1 MSRHA
6 KRNRSLLNTFP
17 KGHSMS
23 SRHATVQRITSET
36 DISLRLMLDGTGNV
50 SVKTGYG
57 FADHMITL
65 LAFWAGFDLTLE
77 CKGDLDV
84 DAHHTVED
92 VALCLGQAIL
102 EALGDRKGIAR
113 VGNAKVPMDE
123 SIADIAIDLSGRP
136 FLVLRG
142 EEFLPETIA
151 GEERALW
158 HEFFKSFAAGARM
171 NLHIVFLYGTN
182 GHHLLESACK
192 GLGKALRSAVSFSG
206 TSILSTKGR
215 LD

>member
-1 MSRHA
+1 
-6 KRNRSLLNTFP
+6 
-17 KGHSMS
+17 MS
-23 SRHATVQRITSET
+23 SRHATVQRTTSET
-36 DISLRLMLDGTGNV
+36 DISLCLMLDGTGNV

-92 VALCLGQAIL
+92 VALCLGQAVL

-136 FLVLRG
+136 FLVLQG
-142 EEFLPETIA
+142 EELLPKTIA

-158 HEFFKSFAAGARM
+158 HEFFKSFASGARM
-171 NLHIVFLYGTN
+171 NLHIAFLYGTN

-192 GLGKALRSAVSFSG
+192 GLGKALRSAVSLSG

>member
-1 MSRHA
+1 
-6 KRNRSLLNTFP
+6 
-17 KGHSMS
+17 MS
-23 SRHATVQRITSET
+23 SRQARVQRTTSET
-36 DISLRLMLDGTGNV
+36 NIALTLTLDGKGDI

-57 FADHMITL
+57 FADHMLTL

-77 CKGDLDV
+77 CEGDLEV

-92 VALCLGQAIL
+92 AALCLGQALL

-113 VGNAKVPMDE
+113 VGNAKIPMDE
-123 SIADIAIDLSGRP
+123 ALADISIDLSGRP

-142 EEFLPETIA
+142 EELLPETIA

-158 HEFFKSFAAGARM
+158 HEFFKSFASGARM
-171 NLHIVFLYGTN
+171 NLHVSFLYGVN

-192 GLGKALRSAVSFSG
+192 GLGLALRSAVSLSG

>member
-1 MSRHA
+1 M
-6 KRNRSLLNTFP
+6 KRQ
-17 KGHSMS
+17 
-23 SRHATVQRITSET
+23 AAIQRKTSET
-36 DISLRLMLDGTGNV
+36 DITLGLNLDGQGKV

-77 CKGDLDV
+77 CSGDLEV

-123 SIADIAIDLSGRP
+123 ALADVAIDLSGRP
-136 FLVLRG
+136 FLVFRG
-142 EEFLPETIA
+142 EELLPGTIA

-158 HEFFKSFAAGARM
+158 QEFFKSLASGARM
-171 NLHIVFLYGTN
+171 NMHISLVYGTN

-192 GLGKALRSAVSFSG
+192 GLGLAFRSAVALSG
-206 TSILSTKGR
+206 TTILSTKGR

>member
-1 MSRHA
+1 H
-6 KRNRSLLNTFP
+6 
-17 KGHSMS
+17 
-23 SRHATVQRITSET
+23 
-36 DISLRLMLDGTGNV
+36 ML
-50 SVKTGYG
+50 
-57 FADHMITL
+57 TL

-77 CKGDLDV
+77 CRGDLDV

-92 VALCLGQAIL
+92 VALCLGQALL
-102 EALGDRKGIAR
+102 EALGERKGIAR

-123 SIADIAIDLSGRP
+123 SMADVAVDLSGRP

-142 EEFLPETIA
+142 DDLLPGTIA

-158 HEFFKSFAAGARM
+158 HEFFKSFASGARM
-171 NLHIVFLYGTN
+171 NLHVSFLYGSN

-192 GLGKALRSAVSFSG
+192 GLGLALRSAVSLSG